1 MPDQS
6 ASAALVSGQSSRQS
20 AKYDR
25 LFIVTYGRSGS
36 TLLQGLLN
44 AISGYRILG
53 ENFDAMGPVEHLYRS
68 LPRFGVQLA
77 PGRTEPR
84 QATQP
89 TEPFFG
95 FEHFNAASFA
105 AGLRLFVDH
114 VLSQGADPSLL
125 RCIGFKEVRYTPEN
139 VARKVDFLRA
149 LYPGCG
155 IIYNIRDPQ
164 EVAESEFQRE
174 KDAAWF
180 GAFNTLL
187 RDRAAADPDACL
199 VRYEDV
205 IRASGSLISLYD
217 FLGETF
223 DKEQVEAVLAVKHSY
238 HSKGTGQVHS
248 DVPRFVRVNGRLEG
262 FAVFVV
268 DRFVV
273 KDGVVAIGGLVLGQ
287 GGTADPRRFA
297 RVLDHHGTSVEFKAR
312 FGMASPVFG
321 EKYKTEAAAR
331 GRFQISFRPASP
343 DEHRV
348 FFDDATWA
356 LAMRAGAASPDR

>member
-1 MPDQS
+1 M
-6 ASAALVSGQSSRQS
+6 
-20 AKYDR
+20 
-25 LFIVTYGRSGS
+25 
-36 TLLQGLLN
+36 
-44 AISGYRILG
+44 
-53 ENFDAMGPVEHLYRS
+53 
-68 LPRFGVQLA
+68 
-77 PGRTEPR
+77 
-84 QATQP
+84 
-89 TEPFFG
+89 
-95 FEHFNAASFA
+95 
-105 AGLRLFVDH
+105 
-114 VLSQGADPSLL
+114 
-125 RCIGFKEVRYTPEN
+125 RYTPEN

-164 EVAESEFQRE
+164 EVAESEFQRDN

-205 IRASGSLISLYD
+205 IRASGSLIALYD
-217 FLGETF
+217 FLGEPF
-223 DKEQVEAVLAVKHSY
+223 DKAQVEAVLAVKHSY

-268 DRFVV
+268 DRFVA
-273 KDGVVAIGGLVLGQ
+273 KDGAVVIGGLVLGQ
-287 GGTADPRRFA
+287 DGTADLRRFV
-297 RVLDHHGTSVEFKAR
+297 RVLDHHGTPVEFKAR

-321 EKYKTEAAAR
+321 ERYKTEAAGC
-331 GRFQISFRPASP
+331 GRFQISFRPASA

-348 FFDDATWA
+348 FFDDGTWA